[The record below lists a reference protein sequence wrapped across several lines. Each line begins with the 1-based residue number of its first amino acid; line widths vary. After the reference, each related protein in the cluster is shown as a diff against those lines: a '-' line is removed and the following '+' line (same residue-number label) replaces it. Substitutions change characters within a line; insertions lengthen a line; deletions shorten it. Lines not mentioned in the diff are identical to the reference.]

1 MALKI
6 FNFLK
11 RKNNQKKEHDTPIF
25 RVEINKAFLNSEKPK
40 TETRISLTKFI
51 ETNSANI
58 KMNPKDVR
66 RWYVKEGLL
75 VEFINDYDKD
85 NTYATTPEGKKFGL
99 GVSKYYYNGSP
110 RSGIFLSED
119 AQKATIKHF
128 SQPVVSVKWQDSRPD
143 IKIPV
148 FAKQD
153 LKIDDPYFDTILYD
167 IDKNIKLDSEQRTAV
182 ISNKDNVLIV
192 AGAGAGKTTTM
203 AAKVKYLV
211 EKQGVKPEEIIVIS
225 YTNKAINELRERIN
239 RKLKIPVNIAT
250 FHAFAFDIVKKTKD
264 TAPSIL
270 YSSYNYISEY
280 LEKVIF
286 NDPQLLR
293 KLVLF
298 LGYYFDLNEDTFK
311 YNTLNDYIEAKAVQ
325 DYETLKSGLGE
336 YVKSVSNQ
344 RERFQK
350 TIKGEY
356 LRSAQEVQL
365 ANFFYLNSI
374 DYEYEKIYPITM
386 TKSKKPYT
394 PDFFLKQGEHEVYL
408 EHFGVTENHLHT
420 LYTPEQLD
428 KYIKSIHF
436 KRHVHLTNNT
446 SLLETYSEYNDGRSL
461 MDHAA
466 EVLKASGFVLK
477 PREPKEIYQK
487 IVDTGKDKYVFK
499 FIFFMKEFIELYKTK
514 GLKSGGF
521 DELRKKTD
529 NVRSLMFLD
538 IAEGVYD
545 YYQECLKQ
553 KNEID
558 FADMINDAV
567 DFLSSPNFSSLN
579 LPYKYII
586 IDEFQDIAK
595 QRFDF
600 AKILAQKTDAK
611 ITAVGDDWQSIF
623 TFAGSDITLFTKFIQ
638 LMGSGEELKIT
649 HTYRNSQQ
657 LINIAGSFV
666 QKNSNQI
673 KKSLMSPK
681 NLEDPVKIVDYD
693 DNYKTMKALA
703 DKTSE
708 VVGEISKRNK
718 NADILLLGRYN
729 FDMYKLSLS
738 GAFVEGPAHRVV
750 CTAFPETR
758 LTFLTTHSAKG
769 LGYDEV
775 IIVNMI
781 EGRFGFPSQI
791 ENDPIMKLV
800 VNEDRGI
807 NYAEERR
814 LFYVALTR
822 TKNNVYLMTP
832 KTKPSRF
839 VLELIK
845 DHNLKH
851 AHDISLQVNEKYRY
865 KCPECGSPLKY
876 SPNNSFGLLLY
887 ICTNEPE
894 LCSFMTNDPKAMKD
908 IYKCEKCID
917 GFMIAKKVKNSE
929 KYIYG
934 CTNYKNDKA
943 PCKNIKEIG

>member
-1 MALKI
+1 MTQFIKKLLGK
-6 FNFLK
+6 K
-11 RKNNQKKEHDTPIF
+11 TTKKEQLSKPIALSSSHTN
-25 RVEINKAFLNSEKPK
+25 INPSSTKL
-40 TETRISLTKFI
+40 SLTKFI
-51 ETNSANI
+51 ELNASKVKLNAREI
-58 KMNPKDVR
+58 RK
-66 RWYVKEGLL
+66 WLVKEGFL
-75 VEFINDYDKD
+75 VEIIYDYDKE
-85 NTYATTPEGKKFGL
+85 NTYAVTQRGRKFGL

-110 RSGIFLSED
+110 RSGIFLSDE
-119 AQKATIKHF
+119 AQKATLYHF
-128 SQPVVSVKWQDSRPD
+128 THQWKT
-143 IKIPV
+143 KE
-148 FAKQD
+148 AKLSEDDNRITVLKKED
-153 LKIDDPYFDTILYD
+153 LSIDDPYFDTILND

-250 FHAFAFDIVKKTKD
+250 FHAFAFDIIKKTKD

-270 YSSYNYISEY
+270 YSSYNYISDY

-298 LGYYFDLNEDTFK
+298 LGYYFDLNEEMFK

-350 TIKGEY
+350 TIRGEY

-374 DYEYEKIYPITM
+374 DYEYEKIYPITIAR
-386 TKSKKPYT
+386 SKKPYT
-394 PDFFLKQGEHEVYL
+394 PDFFLKQGEHEAYL

-428 KYIKSIHF
+428 KYIKSINF
-436 KRHVHLTNNT
+436 KRHVHATNKT
-446 SLLETYSEYNDGRSL
+446 TLLETYSEYNDGRSL
-461 MDHAA
+461 MEHASD
-466 EVLKASGFVLK
+466 VLKANGFVLK
-477 PREPKEIYQK
+477 PRDPKEIYQK
-487 IVDTGKDKYVFK
+487 IVETGKDKYVYK

-521 DELRKKTD
+521 DELRRKTD

-538 IAEGVYD
+538 IAEGVYEN
-545 YYQECLKQ
+545 YQECLKS

-558 FADMINDAV
+558 FADMINDAA
-567 DFLSSPNFSSLN
+567 DFLSSPNYSSFH

-623 TFAGSDITLFTKFIQ
+623 AFAGSDITLFTKFIQ

-657 LINIAGSFV
+657 LINIAGNFV

-673 KKSLMSPK
+673 KKSLISPK
-681 NLEDPVKIVDYD
+681 DLADPVKIIDYD
-693 DNYKTMKALA
+693 DNFKTMKALA
-703 DKTSE
+703 DKTTE
-708 VVGEISKRNK
+708 VVGEIYKRNR

-738 GAFVEGPAHRVV
+738 GAFVEGSAHRVI
-750 CTAFPETR
+750 CTAYPDAK

-800 VNEDRGI
+800 VSEDRGI
-807 NYAEERR
+807 NFSEERR

-832 KTKPSRF
+832 KSKPSRF

-845 DHNLKH
+845 DHNIKH
-851 AHDISLQVNEKYRY
+851 AHDLSLEINEKYRY

-887 ICTNEPE
+887 ICTNDPE

-908 IYKCEKCID
+908 IYKCEKCDD
-917 GFMIAKKVKNSE
+917 GFMIAKRLKKSD

-934 CTNYKNDKA
+934 CTNYTNVEKQ
-943 PCKNIKEIG
+943 CKNIKEI

>member
-1 MALKI
+1 MTQL
-6 FNFLK
+6 LK
-11 RKNNQKKEHDTPIF
+11 RLFGKREPKPK
-25 RVEINKAFLNSEKPK
+25 LEKPVVLTSSIEK
-40 TETRISLTKFI
+40 KYTPQSKQLSLSKFV
-51 ETNSANI
+51 EMNSNHI
-58 KMNPKDVR
+58 KLNVR
-66 RWYVKEGLL
+66 LIRKWYLEEGFLSRSIIQ
-75 VEFINDYDKD
+75 VGNED
-85 NTYATTPEGKKFGL
+85 TYVCTSDGKKFGISTRNFTNQ
-99 GVSKYYYNGSP
+99 GKTKT
-110 RSGIFLSED
+110 GIFLYES
-119 AQKATIKHF
+119 AQQKTLKHF
-128 SQPVVSVKWQDSRPD
+128 TQHQPVTNSKSIEVNP
-143 IKIPV
+143 IIPIYKIE
-148 FAKQD
+148 D
-153 LKIDDPYFDTILYD
+153 LKIDDPYFDTVLKD
-167 IDKNIKLDSEQRTAV
+167 IDKNIKLDLEQRTAI
-182 ISNKDNVLIV
+182 ISNQDNVLIV

-211 EKQGVKPEEIIVIS
+211 DKQGVKPEEIIVIS

-250 FHAFAFDIVKKTKD
+250 FHAFAFDIVKRTKD
-264 TAPSIL
+264 TAPTIS
-270 YSSYNYISEY
+270 YTSYNYINDY

-311 YNTLNDYIEAKAVQ
+311 YNTLNDYIDAKSVQ
-325 DYETLKSGLGE
+325 EYETLKSGLGE
-336 YVKSVSNQ
+336 YVKAVSNQ
-344 RERFQK
+344 RERYQK
-350 TIKGEY
+350 TIRGEY

-365 ANFFYLNSI
+365 ANFFYLNNI
-374 DYEYEKIYPITM
+374 DYEYEKIYPVTIQ
-386 TKSKKPYT
+386 KSKKPYT
-394 PDFFLKQGEHEVYL
+394 PDFFLKQGEHEAYL
-408 EHFGVTENHLHT
+408 EHYGITENHHHS
-420 LYTPEQLD
+420 LYSPEQLK
-428 KYIKSIHF
+428 KYVHGIEF
-436 KRHVHLTNNT
+436 KRHVHASNKTT
-446 SLLETYSEYNDGRSL
+446 LLETYSEYNDRRSL

-466 EVLKASGFVLK
+466 DVLRSNGFVLA
-477 PREPKEIYQK
+477 PRDPKEIYTK
-487 IVDTGKDKYVFK
+487 IVETGKDKYVYK
-499 FIFFMKEFIELYKTK
+499 FIFFVKEFIELYKTK
-514 GLKSGGF
+514 GLKADGF
-521 DELRKKTD
+521 EELRRKTD

-538 IAEGVYD
+538 IAEGVYS
-545 YYQECLKQ
+545 YYQECLKK

-558 FADMINDAV
+558 FADMINDAA
-567 DFLSSPNFSSLN
+567 DFLGSSNFTSLN

-600 AKILAQKTDAK
+600 AKVLAERTDAK

-623 TFAGSDITLFTKFIQ
+623 AFAGSDITLFTKFIK

-657 LINIAGSFV
+657 LIDIAGGFV

-673 KKSLMSPK
+673 KKSLISPK
-681 NLEDPVKIVDYD
+681 QLIDPIKIIDYD
-693 DNYKTMKALA
+693 DSYKTMKALA
-703 DKTSE
+703 DKTTE
-708 VVGEISKRNK
+708 VVGEIFNRNK

-729 FDMYKLSLS
+729 FDLYKLSLS
-738 GAFVEGPAHRVV
+738 GAFVEGTSHRIK
-750 CTAFPETR
+750 CTAYPDAK

-775 IIVNMI
+775 IIINMI

-807 NYAEERR
+807 NFSEERR

-845 DHNLKH
+845 DHKLKH
-851 AHDISLQVNEKYRY
+851 AQDLNLQLSEKTKYR
-865 KCPECGSPLKY
+865 CPECGSPLKY
-876 SPNNSFGLLLY
+876 SPNNSFGLFLH

-894 LCSFMTNDPKAMKD
+894 LCSFMTNEPKAMKD
-908 IYKCEKCID
+908 IYKCEKCSD
-917 GFMIAKKVKNSE
+917 GFMIAKKVKNTE
-929 KYIYG
+929 KFVYG
-934 CTNYKNDKA
+934 CTNYKNEKN
-943 PCKNIKEIG
+943 PCSNIK